1 MPEETASHPR
11 SGFWPRLRRLVRGAP
26 DFLTTLGRMGRL
38 AWQAYPAGF
47 LLLIATQILQGLI
60 PLALAW
66 ITKVLFDLLAQ
77 SLQGHAPT
85 NLVPTLALLLVL
97 QALIT
102 IANQAMTS
110 ISQYFNAEF
119 SRRLT
124 LTVKSAIYLKVN
136 SFVGL
141 APFEDPAL
149 YNTIQVASNKAQMA
163 PIQTLNTCMI
173 LVQSAI
179 TLLSFLGILFALS
192 PLLFAVLVLAA
203 LPQVYTQFKLT
214 HRRVGVFVNTSPK
227 ERLAA
232 YYGQV
237 LSWGAFAKEMRL
249 FQLGDYFLRKFQHT
263 TTEIFRAQRQ
273 QQRRE
278 LIWQSL
284 FALLE
289 SLVSV
294 GAFVVVVVQA
304 FSGRLSFGDVSL
316 YISTVANVQGAL
328 AGIVMALSNMN
339 EGLLFFKH
347 YTTLLNMEQPLV
359 VTSTPRPV
367 PPLTQGIAFRDV
379 SFRYSEAH
387 PWTLRHVDLF
397 LPANRCLALVGLN
410 GAGKTTLVKLLAR
423 LYDPTEGQILWDGVD
438 IREFDPQEYRQRL
451 GAIFQDFSR
460 YDLSVQENI
469 GLGNVERVEDRSS
482 IQKAAIKAGI
492 HERIEQLPQSYQS
505 LLSRWLTEKQIGVD
519 FSGGEWQKLALARMF
534 LRDAEMLVLD
544 EPTAALDAQAE
555 YDLYC
560 HFKEFMQGHTCLL
573 ITHRFSTVRMADQ
586 IAILQDGHIQ
596 EHGTHDEL
604 LARAGVYAQL
614 YDMQAGSYR

>member
-1 MPEETASHPR
+1 MPEQTPSRPW
-11 SGFWPRLRRLVRGAP
+11 SGFLPRLRRWMGSTPGLLIP
-26 DFLTTLGRMGRL
+26 LGRMCQL

-47 LLLIATQILQGLI
+47 LLLIATQILQGLF

-77 SLQGHAPT
+77 SLQGHAPS
-85 NLVPTLALLLVL
+85 NLVLTLVLLLTL
-97 QALIT
+97 QALVTMVSQVMTPI
-102 IANQAMTS
+102 NQYLT
-110 ISQYFNAEF
+110 AEL

-124 LTVKSAIYLKVN
+124 LTLKSAIYRKVN

-149 YNTIQVASNKAQMA
+149 YDTIQVASNKAQMA
-163 PIQTLNTCMI
+163 PIQTLNTCCL
-173 LVQSAI
+173 LVQSTI

-192 PLLFAVLVLAA
+192 PLLLAILVLVV
-203 LPQVYTQFKLT
+203 LPQVYGQL
-214 HRRVGVFVNTSPK
+214 RLSRQRVGVFVHTSPK

-237 LSWGAFAKEMRL
+237 LSWVAFAKEMRL

-263 TTEIFRAQRQ
+263 TKEIFQAQRQ
-273 QQRRE
+273 QQKRE
-278 LIWQSL
+278 LFWQGLFSL
-284 FALLE
+284 SE
-289 SLVSV
+289 SLVSA
-294 GAFVVVVVQA
+294 GTFVVVIVQA
-304 FSGRLSFGDVSL
+304 FSGQLSFGDVSL
-316 YISTVANVQGAL
+316 YMSAVSSIQGAFTSIVLSL
-328 AGIVMALSNMN
+328 ANMN
-339 EGLLFFKH
+339 DGLLFFKQ
-347 YTTLLNMEQPLV
+347 YTTLLNMKQPLP
-359 VTSTPRPV
+359 VTDTPRPV
-367 PPLTQGIAFRDV
+367 PPLTSGITFRGV
-379 SFRYSEAH
+379 SFRYSEQH

-423 LYDPTEGQILWDGVD
+423 LYDPTEGQILWDGID
-438 IREFDPQEYRQRL
+438 LREFDPQAYRQRL

-469 GLGNVERVEDRSS
+469 GLGHVEHIKDSGM

-492 HERIEQLPQSYQS
+492 HKRIEQLPQGYHSM
-505 LLSRWLTEKQIGVD
+505 LSRWLAKKQIGVD
-519 FSGGEWQKLALARMF
+519 LSGGEWQKLALARMF
-534 LRDAEMLVLD
+534 LRDADLLVLD

-555 YDLYC
+555 YELYC
-560 HFKEFMQGHTCLL
+560 HFQELMQGHTCLL

-586 IAILQDGHIQ
+586 IAVLQDGHIR
-596 EHGTHDEL
+596 EYGTHAEL
-604 LARAGVYAQL
+604 TARAGVYAQL

>member
-1 MPEETASHPR
+1 
-11 SGFWPRLRRLVRGAP
+11 
-26 DFLTTLGRMGRL
+26 MGYL
-38 AWQAYPAGF
+38 AWQIYPAGF
-47 LLLIATQILQGLI
+47 LLLIAIQILQGLV

-77 SLQGHAPT
+77 SLQGHAPAH
-85 NLVPTLALLLVL
+85 LVPALVLLLTI
-97 QALIT
+97 QALVTIVNQGIT
-102 IANQAMTS
+102 ATNQ
-110 ISQYFNAEF
+110 YLNAELT
-119 SRRLT
+119 RRLT
-124 LTVKSAIYLKVN
+124 FTVKSAIYRKVN

-141 APFEDPAL
+141 APFEDPTL
-149 YNTIQVASNKAQMA
+149 HNTIQVASSNAQMA
-163 PIQTLNTCMI
+163 PIQMLNTSTL
-173 LVQSAI
+173 LVQSTI
-179 TLLSFLGILFALS
+179 TLLSFLGILFVLS
-192 PLLFAVLVLAA
+192 PLLFAVLVLVA
-203 LPQVYTQFKLT
+203 LPQVYAQFRLT
-214 HRRVGVFVNTSPK
+214 RRRVGVFVSTSPK
-227 ERLAA
+227 ERLAG
-232 YYGQV
+232 YYSQV
-237 LSWGAFAKEMRL
+237 LSWAAFAKEVRL

-278 LIWQSL
+278 LLWQSL

-289 SLVSV
+289 SLVAA
-294 GAFVVVVVQA
+294 GAFVVVVIQA

-316 YISTVANVQGAL
+316 YVNAVSSIQGAL
-328 AGIVMALSNMN
+328 IGIVMALANMN
-339 EGLLFFKH
+339 EGLLFFKQ

-367 PPLTQGIAFRDV
+367 PPLTQGITFQGV
-379 SFRYSEAH
+379 SFRYSEEH

-423 LYDPTEGQILWDGVD
+423 LYDPTEGQVLWDGID
-438 IREFDPQEYRQRL
+438 IREFDTQAYRQRF

-469 GLGNVERVEDRSS
+469 GLGNIERIEDRSL

-492 HERIEQLPQSYQS
+492 HERIEQLPQGYQS
-505 LLSRWLTEKQIGVD
+505 LLSRWLAEKQVGVD

-534 LRDAEMLVLD
+534 VRNAELLVLD

-560 HFKEFMQGHTCLL
+560 HFKDLMQGHTCLL
-573 ITHRFSTVRMADQ
+573 ITHRFSTVRMADL
-586 IAILQDGHIQ
+586 IAVLQDGHII
-596 EHGTHDEL
+596 EYGTHAEL
-604 LARAGVYAQL
+604 LARTEVYAHL